1 MEYDL
6 ATAIIRPMSISLNV
20 DRVQLFGI
28 LFSVAIFSFI
38 ITLVKNRR
46 IKEEYSLLWLALA
59 LVFIYLSFDRWAID
73 RLADLVGIAYKPSVL
88 ILVVIGFMT
97 LILVH
102 ITIVITRLSDQN
114 RDLAQE
120 LGLNRLQPVPEK
132 KSEILVIIPAF
143 NEAGNIIN
151 VINELRELE
160 GTFDIL
166 VVNDGSRDQT
176 GILAAAM
183 AQVIDLPANL
193 GIGGAVQT
201 GFKYASRNG
210 YRVAI
215 QFDGD
220 GQHIAA
226 EIPKLLHCLEDSG
239 AAVVIGSRF
248 LQPHNG
254 FRSTFP
260 RRIGIKIF
268 EMLNS
273 LLIGQRI
280 TDNTSGFRAYNR
292 QAIEFLAQNYP
303 ADYPEP
309 EAVILLG
316 KNGFRLSEVFT
327 MMRERQGGDSSIAG
341 LTGIY
346 YMVKVLLAVLMT
358 VLRRPSTGKSAHA
371 QQP

>member
-1 MEYDL
+1 MQL
-6 ATAIIRPMSISLNV
+6 LPF
-20 DRVQLFGI
+20 DRVQFFGI
-28 LFSVAIFSFI
+28 LFSAAIFSFI
-38 ITLVKNRR
+38 FGLVKNRR
-46 IKEEYSLLWLALA
+46 IKEEYSLLWLALSS
-59 LVFIYLSFDRWAID
+59 VFLYLSFDRWAVD

-120 LGLNRLQPVPEK
+120 LGLSRLSPAPART
-132 KSEILVIIPAF
+132 SDILIIIPAY
-143 NEAGNIIN
+143 NEARNIIG
-151 VINELRELE
+151 VIKELRELE
-160 GTFDIL
+160 RPLDIL

-176 GILAAAM
+176 GMLAAEM
-183 AQVIDLPANL
+183 ARVVDLPANL

-226 EIPKLLHCLEDSG
+226 EIPKLLHCLENSG
-239 AAVVIGSRF
+239 AGVVIGSRF
-248 LQPHNG
+248 LEPNNG

-358 VLRRPSTGKSAHA
+358 VLRKPSVGKSTHA

>member
-1 MEYDL
+1 
-6 ATAIIRPMSISLNV
+6 MSIFSNV
-20 DRVQLFGI
+20 DRVQLLGI
-28 LFSVAIFSFI
+28 LFSIAIFWFI
-38 ITLVKNRR
+38 ITLVKYRR

-88 ILVVIGFMT
+88 ILIVIGFMT

-114 RDLAQE
+114 RELAQE
-120 LGLNRLQPVPEK
+120 LGLNRLQPAPGKE
-132 KSEILVIIPAF
+132 SEILVIIPAF

-160 GTFDIL
+160 EPLDIL
-166 VVNDGSRDQT
+166 VVNDGSQDQT
-176 GILAAAM
+176 GVLAASM
-183 AQVIDLPANL
+183 ARVIDLPANL

-201 GFKYASRNG
+201 GFKYASRNS

-226 EIPKLLHCLEDSG
+226 EIPKLLRCLEESG
-239 AAVVIGSRF
+239 AAVAIGSRF
-248 LQPHNG
+248 LEPNNG
-254 FRSTFP
+254 YRSTFP
-260 RRIGIKIF
+260 RRVGIKIF

-280 TDNTSGFRAYNR
+280 TDNTSGFRAYDR

-303 ADYPEP
+303 TDYPEP

-358 VLRRPSTGKSAHA
+358 VLRKPSIGKKSHA
-371 QQP
+371 QQH